1 MTTKDAG
8 HAGYVEEA
16 LLLGGYALDAAA
28 VARVKIE
35 FARIAANMPSPCR
48 CIGHEH
54 ARAGRSQPGADR
66 NAQGAAGT
74 RNC

>member
-35 FARIAANMPSPCR
+35 FARIAAIAAALGDEGLS
-48 CIGHEH
+48 EH
-54 ARAGRSQPGADR
+54 AEPLPVYRP
-66 NAQGAAGT
+66 
-74 RNC
+74 